1 VGCGLWAQRFIFRA
15 IKKMISICYISIG
28 IINYLSIMK
37 LIRFPL
43 MLERSQLDHKDYQE
57 EGVSW
62 CCDNE
67 LAGHAGGIIA
77 DEMGLGKTI
86 TMIGVLLENFRTRT
100 LVVLPVALIEQWA
113 AQVYKLVGHKP
124 LIYHGRGKN
133 VDMETLLKA
142 PLVLTT
148 YGMIN
153 INPKKAEVER
163 ADSLLHKIRWD
174 RVIFDEAHHMRNSRA
189 GRHVGASM
197 LQTEIRW
204 LVTGTPVQNKKR
216 DFYSLCMLLKKT
228 PEQVVERFMLRR
240 TKAQVGVYI
249 PKLNAHSSSV
259 AWTHEGEK
267 ELAEEIHS
275 ALHFSNIS
283 MEKSSLIGKMICD
296 TEDDN
301 KRRLVMLM
309 RAKQSCTLP
318 LLIAPQIQRLVD
330 TGIIDR
336 NHPFSQAMHC
346 SSKMD
351 ALVDCVVSRKSN
363 GNGKLIFCTYRQEIE
378 MVANLLRE
386 EGMIVATLD
395 GRTKKKARS
404 EICSGNSKYQAVVL
418 QIQTCCEGLNLQA
431 QFSEVYFMTPHWNPS
446 IEDQAVA
453 RCHRIGQT
461 KPVEVFR
468 FAMSAHEFM
477 PVKDSALRPIT
488 FDNHVVSV
496 QDSKRVLS
504 SEVLLD
510 VTS

>member
-1 VGCGLWAQRFIFRA
+1 
-15 IKKMISICYISIG
+15 
-28 IINYLSIMK
+28 
-37 LIRFPL
+37 
-43 MLERSQLDHKDYQE
+43 
-57 EGVSW
+57 
-62 CCDNE
+62 
-67 LAGHAGGIIA
+67 
-77 DEMGLGKTI
+77 
-86 TMIGVLLENFRTRT
+86 
-100 LVVLPVALIEQWA
+100 
-113 AQVYKLVGHKP
+113 
-124 LIYHGRGKN
+124 
-133 VDMETLLKA
+133 
-142 PLVLTT
+142 
-148 YGMIN
+148 
-153 INPKKAEVER
+153 
-163 ADSLLHKIRWD
+163 
-174 RVIFDEAHHMRNSRA
+174 
-189 GRHVGASM
+189 M

-240 TKAQVGVYI
+240 TKAQVGVSI
-249 PKLNAHSSSV
+249 PDLNAHSSSV

-275 ALHFSNIS
+275 ALHFSNVS

-296 TEDDN
+296 TDDDN

-318 LLIAPQIQRLVD
+318 LLIAPQIQRLID

-336 NHPFSQAMHC
+336 DHPFSQAMQC

-351 ALVDCVVSRKSN
+351 ALVDCVVARKSN

-378 MVANLLRE
+378 IVANLLRE

-404 EICSGNSKYQAVVL
+404 EICSGNSNYQAVVL

-453 RCHRIGQT
+453 RCHRLGQT

-468 FAMSAHEFM
+468 FTMSAHTFTPM
-477 PVKDSALRPIT
+477 KDSVLRPIT
-488 FDNHVVSV
+488 YDNHVVRV

-504 SEVLLD
+504 CEVLPADAL
-510 VTS
+510 

>member
-1 VGCGLWAQRFIFRA
+1 MWDVGCGFWGVCVCFLMDIFFN
-15 IKKMISICYISIG
+15 KKNDFNLLYFHRKHQLL
-28 IINYLSIMK
+28 INMK

-43 MLERSQLDHKDYQE
+43 MLERSHLDHKDYQE

-100 LVVLPVALIEQWA
+100 LVVLPVALLEQWA

-133 VDMETLLKA
+133 VDMETILKA

-153 INPKKAEVER
+153 IHPKKAEEQR
-163 ADSLLHKIRWD
+163 AASLLHKIRWD
-174 RVIFDEAHHMRNSRA
+174 RAIFDEAHHLRNSRA

-197 LQTEIRW
+197 LQAEIRW

-240 TKAQVGVYI
+240 TKAQVGISI
-249 PKLNAHSSSV
+249 PDLNAHSCSV
-259 AWTHEGEK
+259 AWAHPGEK

-275 ALHFSNIS
+275 ALHFSNVS
-283 MEKSSLIGKMICD
+283 AEKSSLIGKMICD

-309 RAKQSCTLP
+309 RAGVESGRIDTVQPEHTPEAMGRPPRVDRHGGEVYVYRREDQPC
-318 LLIAPQIQRLVD
+318 LVCN
-330 TGIIDR
+330 TPVR
-336 NHPFSQAMHC
+336 
-346 SSKMD
+346 
-351 ALVDCVVSRKSN
+351 
-363 GNGKLIFCTYRQEIE
+363 
-378 MVANLLRE
+378 MVAQ
-386 EGMIVATLD
+386 G
-395 GRTKKKARS
+395 GRHLFW
-404 EICSGNSKYQAVVL
+404 C
-418 QIQTCCEGLNLQA
+418 
-431 QFSEVYFMTPHWNPS
+431 P
-446 IEDQAVA
+446 
-453 RCHRIGQT
+453 RCQRRRH
-461 KPVEVFR
+461 
-468 FAMSAHEFM
+468 
-477 PVKDSALRPIT
+477 
-488 FDNHVVSV
+488 
-496 QDSKRVLS
+496 
-504 SEVLLD
+504 
-510 VTS
+510 

>member
-67 LAGHAGGIIA
+67 IAGHAGGIIA

-100 LVVLPVALIEQWA
+100 LVVLPVALLEQWA
-113 AQVYKLVGHKP
+113 AQIYKLVGHKP
-124 LIYHGRGKN
+124 IIYHGRGKN
-133 VDMETLLKA
+133 VDMETILKA

-148 YGMIN
+148 YGMIT

-163 ADSLLHKIRWD
+163 TASLLHKIRWD

-228 PEQVVERFMLRR
+228 PDEVVDRFMLRR
-240 TKAQVGVYI
+240 TKAQVGVSI
-249 PKLNAHSSSV
+249 PDLNSHSSSV
-259 AWTHEGEK
+259 AWSHAGEK

-275 ALHFSNIS
+275 ALHFSNVSI
-283 MEKSSLIGKMICD
+283 EKSSLIGKMICD
-296 TEDDN
+296 TDDDN

-336 NHPFSQAMHC
+336 EHPFSQAMHC

-351 ALVDCVVSRKSN
+351 ALVDCVVERKNN

-386 EGMIVATLD
+386 EGIVVATLD

-404 EICSGNSKYQAVVL
+404 EICSGTSKYQVVVL

-461 KPVEVFR
+461 KSVEVFR
-468 FAMSAHEFM
+468 FTMSAHAFM
-477 PVKDSALRPIT
+477 PMKDSVVRPIT
-488 FDNHVVSV
+488 FDNHVVCV
-496 QDSKRVLS
+496 QDSKRLLAC
-504 SEVLLD
+504 EVLPD
-510 VTS
+510 AA